1 LGSTP
6 VERPATVIHLDTS
19 VLVDALT
26 GPRRS
31 APALRRVLDRGE
43 RIAIATL
50 VLYEWLRGPRHEAEL
65 TYQEGL
71 LPAAA
76 ALPFGPREAALAAEL
91 YRTVRRGR
99 QREFDLG
106 VAACALLSGAALWTL
121 DAQDFRDIPGLEL
134 FEA

>member
-1 LGSTP
+1 
-6 VERPATVIHLDTS
+6 